1 MTLGNHEFDWGLD
14 VLRERIEQARF
25 PVLAAN
31 LEATSGQ
38 AIENLL
44 PGLSPYAVLD
54 ADGIRVAVLGL
65 TYHDLSTIVRA
76 SAVEGLR
83 SLPGIDTVARYL
95 PELEG
100 QADLIVV
107 LSHMGLEADR
117 ALARALPGIP
127 LIIGGH
133 SHEFLREGVHIGKTT
148 IAQAG
153 AYGEYL
159 GKVELTVDPQQ
170 GEIVA
175 SRDAD
180 IQATAISVTSAVPA
194 HAAVAS
200 IVAKWAQQVEQAGGQ
215 VVGEAASPLTRAY
228 GTESALG
235 DLVTDGARAADLGDG
250 RSADIALYNDGGI
263 RADLDAGPI
272 TYAEL
277 YSALPFENSLIG
289 VDLSGALVKRM
300 LEDGIGENGSE
311 IQVSGLS
318 LTYDPNRGSGK
329 RVIEVYVGG
338 EPLDQARTYRVVT
351 VDYLYTHPD
360 FQGSLGQGEN
370 MVYGGLHL
378 DAVIEYVRKHSPIA
392 PQVEGRIRIR

>member
-38 AIENLL
+38 ALEDLL
-44 PGLSPYAVLD
+44 PGLSPYAILD
-54 ADGIRVAVLGL
+54 AGGVRVAVLGL

-83 SLPGIDTVARYL
+83 SLPGIDTVKHYL
-95 PELEG
+95 TELEE

-107 LSHMGLEADR
+107 LSHMGHEADR
-117 ALARALPGIP
+117 ALARALPEIP

-133 SHEFLREGVHIGKTT
+133 SHQLLRKGVRIGQTT

-159 GKVELTVDPQQ
+159 GKVELTIAPQQ
-170 GEIVA
+170 GEIAA
-175 SRDAD
+175 SRDAG
-180 IQATAISVTSAVPA
+180 IRATAVPVTSAVPA
-194 HAAVAS
+194 RAAVAS
-200 IVAKWAQQVEQAGGQ
+200 IVAKWAQQVEQAGSQ
-215 VVGEAASPLTRAY
+215 VVGEAALPLSRAY
-228 GTESALG
+228 GVESALG
-235 DLVTDGARAADLGDG
+235 NLVTDGARAADLGDG
-250 RSADIALYNDGGI
+250 RTADIALYNDGGI

-272 TYAEL
+272 TYSEL
-277 YSALPFENSLIG
+277 YSVLPFENSLVG

-300 LEDGIGENGSE
+300 LEDGIGEEGSE

-318 LTYDPNRGSGK
+318 LTYDPNRGPGK

-338 EPLDQARTYRVVT
+338 EPLDQTRIYRVVT
-351 VDYLYTHPD
+351 VDYLYTHQD
-360 FQGSLGQGEN
+360 FQDSLGQGDN

-378 DAVIEYVRKHSPIA
+378 DAVIQYVREHSPVT
-392 PQVEGRIRIR
+392 PQVEGRMRIR